1 MRHLLTRYCL
11 LYKDRQTRDGDYQR
25 VRQQLASMSGKDEII
40 KIIKRIGQI
49 GNQAIKSTIKN
60 SKEIARNIIELCA
73 LLLIVYGCYTI
84 YNPLG
89 YIIFGLGL
97 LAISYKAITRE
108 AASWGN
114 GGEIMTPPRYLRR
127 FLAESAWPRR
137 KPKGSIRV
145 PRRRLRSFSEF
156 WSDV

>member
-1 MRHLLTRYCL
+1 M
-11 LYKDRQTRDGDYQR
+11 
-25 VRQQLASMSGKDEII
+25 RQQLASMSCKDEII

-97 LAISYKAITRE
+97 LAISY
-108 AASWGN
+108 N
-114 GGEIMTPPRYLRR
+114 LRR
-127 FLAESAWPRR
+127 
-137 KPKGSIRV
+137 
-145 PRRRLRSFSEF
+145 
-156 WSDV
+156 